1 MALWPFGKKNKDNH
15 APEAPASEPAA
26 EAAPD
31 NAPIDRLDDVPD
43 TPGDAAVANGFPGA
57 AGISINVVEHDA
69 VGGDT
74 GPFDGDSLNYEDFDF
89 SDFSAGTLDLG
100 SMKIALPKSSQVQVE
115 MGEKGPKML
124 HIVTKAGRIT
134 PVAFAAPRSS
144 GQWESSAKELIQ
156 GIENDGL
163 PTRLEEGP
171 WGSEIVGSND
181 NGEIRIIGVEGPRWM
196 LRVTLAA
203 PKGKSEELARIGRE
217 LVARTFVYRGDE
229 PILAGNA
236 LRVVMPPALVE
247 QLQKAMQQRQAG
259 NTNADNTNTG
269 SAGNTGT
276 AGSAGTA
283 GNGGQD
289 GQRTAA
295 DEEREKQ
302 LREQM
307 WRLLSNGTGNS
318 NGNAGDNSAR
328 ADNGSAD
335 GADSQDAGND
345 NSDR

>member
-57 AGISINVVEHDA
+57 AGISINVAEHDA

-74 GPFDGDSLNYEDFDF
+74 GPFDGDSLNYEVFDF

-124 HIVTKAGRIT
+124 HIVTTAGRIT

-171 WGSEIVGSND
+171 WGTEIVGSND

-259 NTNADNTNTG
+259 NANADNTNAG
-269 SAGNTGT
+269 S

-283 GNGGQD
+283 GNGGQDGQD

-307 WRLLSNGTGNS
+307 WRLLSNGNSTGT
-318 NGNAGDNSAR
+318 GNAGGNSAG

-335 GADSQDAGND
+335 GADSQDAGDD

>member
-43 TPGDAAVANGFPGA
+43 TPGDAAVAHGFPGA

-100 SMKIALPKSSQVQVE
+100 SMKIALPKGSQVQVE

-124 HIVTKAGRIT
+124 HIVTTAGRIT

-171 WGSEIVGSND
+171 WGTEIVGSND

-259 NTNADNTNTG
+259 NS
-269 SAGNTGT
+269 SAGNAN
-276 AGSAGTA
+276 AGGAGTA
-283 GNGGQD
+283 GNAGQD

-307 WRLLSNGTGNS
+307 WRLLSNG
-318 NGNAGDNSAR
+318 NSAG

-335 GADSQDAGND
+335 GADNADGADGADSQDNGDD

>member
-15 APEAPASEPAA
+15 DTTASAAEPAA
-26 EAAPD
+26 DQAPD
-31 NAPIDRLDDVPD
+31 NAPVDRLDDVPD

-57 AGISINVVEHDA
+57 AGININVVEHDA

-100 SMKIALPKSSQVQVE
+100 SMKIALPKGSQVQVE

-124 HIVTKAGRIT
+124 HIVTTAGRIT

-144 GQWESSAKELIQ
+144 GQWESAAKELIQ

-163 PTRLEEGP
+163 PTRLEKGP
-171 WGSEIVGSND
+171 WGTEIVGSND

-259 NTNADNTNTG
+259 NANSGNAN
-269 SAGNTGT
+269 AGNANAN
-276 AGSAGTA
+276 AGSTGNAANA
-283 GNGGQD
+283 GNAGSD

-318 NGNAGDNSAR
+318 AGAANADGNTDG
-328 ADNGSAD
+328 ADN
-335 GADSQDAGND
+335 ADSQDAGDD

>member
-15 APEAPASEPAA
+15 APEAPASKPAA

-31 NAPIDRLDDVPD
+31 NAPTDHLDDVPD

-57 AGISINVVEHDA
+57 AGISINVAKHDA

-124 HIVTKAGRIT
+124 HIVTTAGRIT

-171 WGSEIVGSND
+171 WGTEIVGSND

-259 NTNADNTNTG
+259 NTNAG
-269 SAGNTGT
+269 SAG
-276 AGSAGTA
+276 SA

-289 GQRTAA
+289 GQRTDA

-307 WRLLSNGTGNS
+307 WRLLSNG
-318 NGNAGDNSAR
+318 NAGDNSAG

-335 GADSQDAGND
+335 GADSQDAGDD

>member
-26 EAAPD
+26 EAAGAAPD

-100 SMKIALPKSSQVQVE
+100 SMKIALPKGSQVQVE

-124 HIVTKAGRIT
+124 HIVTTAGRIT

-171 WGSEIVGSND
+171 WGTEIVGSND

-259 NTNADNTNTG
+259 NTNAG
-269 SAGNTGT
+269 SAGN
-276 AGSAGTA
+276 A
-283 GNGGQD
+283 GQD
-289 GQRTAA
+289 GQLTAA

-307 WRLLSNGTGNS
+307 WRLLSNGTGNAGDNS
-318 NGNAGDNSAR
+318 AGADNGNGNAGDNS
-328 ADNGSAD
+328 D
-335 GADSQDAGND
+335 GADSQDAGDD